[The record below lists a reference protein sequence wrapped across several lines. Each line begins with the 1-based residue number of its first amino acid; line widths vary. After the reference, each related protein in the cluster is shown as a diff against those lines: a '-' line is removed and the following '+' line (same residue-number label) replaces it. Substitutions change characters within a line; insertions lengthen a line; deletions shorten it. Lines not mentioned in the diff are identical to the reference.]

1 MAQILIIEDEP
12 DIAEFFRR
20 YLEGHGHTCD
30 VATDGANGSTLVFD
44 ATKEYDL
51 VLCDLKMPQ
60 MGGKDFLQ
68 SAHPVL
74 KDKTP
79 VIVVSGWPH
88 LVEAMGVARKWAFM
102 ILNKPV
108 ELKELK
114 EAVDRALEQRALYL
128 RLRELELRVQRLVEN
143 KDVLL
148 EQRQALYDEVRVDA
162 MTELPNRKRLEE
174 ELDVHNANVGRYK
187 TRFAVAFCDLD
198 DFGRFNN
205 EQSYGVGDA
214 VLRAVAGR
222 LGHASRRGDTVFRYG
237 GDEFVIVLA
246 YQDMDQACQAADRFR
261 RELDD
266 RDLDLGAG
274 LDGEHVTVSGGVVAV
289 TPEEQRPVKEL
300 LDEASRLCK
309 AAKADGGNRIYPCTA
324 PKDD

>member
-1 MAQILIIEDEP
+1 MANILIVEDEP
-12 DIAEFFRR
+12 DIAEYFTR
-20 YLEGHGHTCD
+20 YLAGFGHDCD
-30 VATDGANGSTLVFD
+30 IAPDGARGSTLVFD

-60 MGGKDFLQ
+60 MGGKDFLK

-74 KDKTP
+74 KNKTP

-88 LVEAMGVARKWAFM
+88 LVEAMGVARRWAFM

-108 ELKELK
+108 ELEELK
-114 EAVDRALEQRALYL
+114 EAVDRGLEQRALYL
-128 RLRELELRVQRLVEN
+128 RLRELETRVERLVEN

-148 EQRQALYDEVRVDA
+148 AQRQALYDEVRVDA
-162 MTELPNRKRLEE
+162 MTELPNRKRLAE
-174 ELDVHNANVGRYK
+174 ELDIHNANVGRYR

-214 VLRAVAGR
+214 VLRAVSQR
-222 LGHASRRGDTVFRYG
+222 LRDACRRGDTVYRYG

-246 YQDMDQACQAADRFR
+246 YQDLGEACLAADRFR
-261 RELDD
+261 RTLDD
-266 RDLDLGAG
+266 EDLELGAG
-274 LDGEHVTVSGGVVAV
+274 LDRVRVTVSGGVVAV
-289 TPEEQRPVKEL
+289 TPEEQRPVAEL

-309 AAKADGGNRIYPCTA
+309 AAKAAGGNRIHPCDRDA
-324 PKDD
+324 